1 MSRTRKYAKRRYRS
15 KSRKRIRRR
24 AKVTRGGGSC
34 RGTYAGTIPQ
44 ILSAIGWPQKP
55 SFVSSVT
62 RRSPPY
68 V

>member
-34 RGTYAGTIPQ
+34 RGSYAGTIPQ
-44 ILSAIGWPQKP
+44 ILSMVGLPQMP
-55 SFVSSVT
+55 NFISSVT
-62 RRSPPY
+62 RRSPP
-68 V
+68 